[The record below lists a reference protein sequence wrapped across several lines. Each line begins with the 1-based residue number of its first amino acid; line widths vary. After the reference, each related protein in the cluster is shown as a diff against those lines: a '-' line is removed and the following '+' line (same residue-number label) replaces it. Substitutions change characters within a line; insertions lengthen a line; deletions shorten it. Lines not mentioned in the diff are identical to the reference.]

1 MAFVAYLVFVEL
13 VRVQALC
20 LCLWC
25 SVVHLTVFLL
35 ACAVVSAWAL
45 EADGGREPPAR

>member
-13 VRVQALC
+13 VRVQA